1 MEEFLRFDLSLL
13 KETSYRLTCF
23 LLNYFIHYK
32 TYFSWEI
39 ITLGP
44 NEEIKVRVN
53 GHSESLDAI
62 IHVRVT
68 LVTTDGKICAR

>member
-32 TYFSWEI
+32 TYFSPEYKSKI
-39 ITLGP
+39 EKLIENLL
-44 NEEIKVRVN
+44 KVRF
-53 GHSESLDAI
+53 I
-62 IHVRVT
+62 R
-68 LVTTDGKICAR
+68 